1 MSEKR
6 MKFSGL
12 SSPEELIDMWKE
24 LKHDDDPND
33 LNVIWD
39 YQQPSQLKKGFN
51 IVNILYDPE
60 TPDETGHYCLITVND
75 KLKEV
80 EYFNP
85 VANHTG
91 DDRDKLKDLLKYFS
105 KKGYDAFIN
114 LDGKQKENSSNCG
127 YHCLTHAYNY
137 YVNEDNKM
145 WPPVKVDTYNGDSFD
160 DLEKIEGFSE
170 EVERKK
176 FKDDEEMLD
185 DLLNTLDER
194 KSSKKSKG
202 YPEGGVT
209 NTGDFEEDL
218 LKVVRGIYYGLKY
231 GFNQQT
237 PERKKNVVGKS
248 AGATWSF
255 NSRKASGLADEP
267 GKNRYYT
274 YTGLR
279 DEME

>member
-12 SSPEELIDMWKE
+12 SSPDELIDMWKE

-51 IVNILYDPE
+51 IVNILYNPE
-60 TPDETGHYCLITVND
+60 TPEETGHYCLITVND

-91 DDRDKLKDLLKYFS
+91 DDKDKLKDLLKYFS

-114 LDGKQKENSSNCG
+114 LEGKQKENSSNCG

-137 YVNEDNKM
+137 YINEENKM
-145 WPPVKVDTYNGDSFD
+145 WPPVKVDTYNGDVD
-160 DLEKIEGFSE
+160 DSFSE

-176 FKDDEEMLD
+176 FKDDDEMLD
-185 DLLNTLDER
+185 DLLNNSDSR
-194 KSSKKSKG
+194 KKEKSKG
-202 YPEGGVT
+202 YSEGDFHGGIS

-237 PERKKNVVGKS
+237 PERKKNVIGK
-248 AGATWSF
+248 
-255 NSRKASGLADEP
+255 KASGFGSGLADEP

>member
-12 SSPEELIDMWKE
+12 SSPDELIDMWKE

-51 IVNILYDPE
+51 IVNILYNPE

-91 DDRDKLKDLLKYFS
+91 DDASALKDLLKYFS

-137 YVNEDNKM
+137 YINEENKM
-145 WPPVKVDTYNGDSFD
+145 WPPTKIDTYNGDVDDSFT
-160 DLEKIEGFSE
+160 E

-176 FKDDEEMLD
+176 FKDDDSFE
-185 DLLNTLDER
+185 DLLNNL
-194 KSSKKSKG
+194 SKKNKSKG
-202 YPEGGVT
+202 YSGGESRLSKNEEGGIT

-231 GFNQQT
+231 GFNQST
-237 PERKKNVVGKS
+237 PERKKKN
-248 AGATWSF
+248 
-255 NSRKASGLADEP
+255 KAAAGLADEP
-267 GKNRYYT
+267 GKNKYYT

-279 DEME
+279 NEFE

>member
-12 SSPEELIDMWKE
+12 SSPEELIDMWEE

-51 IVNILYDPE
+51 IVNILYNPE

-91 DDRDKLKDLLKYFS
+91 DDKDKLRDLLKYFS
-105 KKGYDAFIN
+105 KRGYDAFIN

-145 WPPVKVDTYNGDSFD
+145 WPPVKIDTYNGDVND
-160 DLEKIEGFSE
+160 EFSE
-170 EVERKK
+170 EVERKR

-185 DLLNTLDER
+185 DLFETLDSKGKKER
-194 KSSKKSKG
+194 IDLRRMKDKSKG
-202 YPEGGVT
+202 YEAGVT

-237 PERKKNVVGKS
+237 SERKKNVVG
-248 AGATWSF
+248 
-255 NSRKASGLADEP
+255 RKASGLADEP
-267 GKNRYYT
+267 DKNRYYT

-279 DEME
+279 DEIE

>member
-1 MSEKR
+1 MEK
-6 MKFSGL
+6 KFHGL
-12 SSPEELIDMWKE
+12 SSPDELIDMWKE

-51 IVNILYDPE
+51 IVNILYNPE

-91 DDRDKLKDLLKYFS
+91 DDRDKLKDLLKYFG

-114 LDGKQKENSSNCG
+114 LEGKQKENSSNCG

-137 YVNEDNKM
+137 YINEENKM
-145 WPPVKVDTYNGDSFD
+145 WPPAKVDTYNGDVDDSFD
-160 DLEKIEGFSE
+160 SVEKIE
-170 EVERKK
+170 
-176 FKDDEEMLD
+176 
-185 DLLNTLDER
+185 DLLDNLD
-194 KSSKKSKG
+194 SKKKNKGNVILKSKG
-202 YPEGGVT
+202 LEGGVS

-237 PERKKNVVGKS
+237 PERKKDKIG
-248 AGATWSF
+248 
-255 NSRKASGLADEP
+255 RKASGLADEP
-267 GKNRYYT
+267 GKNKYYT

-279 DEME
+279 NEME

>member
-1 MSEKR
+1 

-12 SSPEELIDMWKE
+12 SSPDELIDMWKE

-51 IVNILYDPE
+51 IVNILYNPE

-91 DDRDKLKDLLKYFS
+91 DDASALKDLLKYFS

-137 YVNEDNKM
+137 YINEENKM
-145 WPPVKVDTYNGDSFD
+145 WPPAKVDTYNGDVDSS
-160 DLEKIEGFSE
+160 FSE
-170 EVERKK
+170 EVSSKK
-176 FKDDEEMLD
+176 FKNDEAQALRRFSNDDSSEDVGKIE
-185 DLLNTLDER
+185 DLLDNLDSR
-194 KSSKKSKG
+194 RKKSKG
-202 YPEGGVT
+202 YLEGGIT

-231 GFNQQT
+231 GFNQLT
-237 PERKKNVVGKS
+237 SERKKKN
-248 AGATWSF
+248 
-255 NSRKASGLADEP
+255 KAAAGLADEP
-267 GKNRYYT
+267 GKNKYYT

-279 DEME
+279 NEFEC

>member
-12 SSPEELIDMWKE
+12 SSPDELIDMWKE

-51 IVNILYDPE
+51 IVNILYNPE

-91 DDRDKLKDLLKYFS
+91 DDASALKDLLKYFS

-137 YVNEDNKM
+137 YINEENKM
-145 WPPVKVDTYNGDSFD
+145 WPPTKIDTYNGDVDSS
-160 DLEKIEGFSE
+160 FSE

-176 FKDDEEMLD
+176 FKDDSLE
-185 DLLNTLDER
+185 DLLDNLD
-194 KSSKKSKG
+194 KKKKSKNE
-202 YPEGGVT
+202 EGGIT

-231 GFNQQT
+231 GFNQST
-237 PERKKNVVGKS
+237 PERKKKN
-248 AGATWSF
+248 
-255 NSRKASGLADEP
+255 KAAAGLADEP
-267 GKNRYYT
+267 GKNKYYT

-279 DEME
+279 NEFEC

>member
-12 SSPEELIDMWKE
+12 SSPDELIDMWKE

-51 IVNILYDPE
+51 IVNILYNPE

-91 DDRDKLKDLLKYFS
+91 DDASALKDLLKYFS

-137 YVNEDNKM
+137 YINEENKM
-145 WPPVKVDTYNGDSFD
+145 WPPAKIDTYNGDVD
-160 DLEKIEGFSE
+160 DGFSE
-170 EVERKK
+170 LKLEKK
-176 FKDDEEMLD
+176 
-185 DLLNTLDER
+185 N
-194 KSSKKSKG
+194 KSNE
-202 YPEGGVT
+202 EGGIA

-218 LKVVRGIYYGLKY
+218 LKVVRAIYYGLKY
-231 GFNQQT
+231 GFNQT
-237 PERKKNVVGKS
+237 TSERKKKNKA
-248 AGATWSF
+248 AGAQKERIDTEL
-255 NSRKASGLADEP
+255 AAGLADEP
-267 GKNRYYT
+267 GKNKYYT

-279 DEME
+279 NEFEC

>member
-1 MSEKR
+1 

-12 SSPEELIDMWKE
+12 SSPDELIDMWKE

-51 IVNILYDPE
+51 IVNILYNPE

-91 DDRDKLKDLLKYFS
+91 DDASALKDLLKYFS

-114 LDGKQKENSSNCG
+114 LEGKQKENSSNCG

-137 YVNEDNKM
+137 YINEENKM
-145 WPPVKVDTYNGDSFD
+145 WPPTKIDTYNGDVND
-160 DLEKIEGFSE
+160 EFSK
-170 EVERKK
+170 EVERNK
-176 FKDDEEMLD
+176 FKDDEAQALRRFSNDDSFEDVEKINNLD
-185 DLLNTLDER
+185 SR
-194 KSSKKSKG
+194 KKK
-202 YPEGGVT
+202 EGGIT

-231 GFNQQT
+231 GFNQST
-237 PERKKNVVGKS
+237 PEKKKKNKA
-248 AGATWSF
+248 AGAERLDTEL
-255 NSRKASGLADEP
+255 AAGLADEP
-267 GKNRYYT
+267 GKNKYYT

-279 DEME
+279 NEFEC

>member
-1 MSEKR
+1 MEN
-6 MKFSGL
+6 KFHETDVSMGHKFHETNLKFHGL
-12 SSPEELIDMWKE
+12 SSPDELIDMWKE

-51 IVNILYDPE
+51 IVNILYNPE

-105 KKGYDAFIN
+105 KKGYDTFIN
-114 LDGKQKENSSNCG
+114 LEGKQKENSSNCG

-137 YVNEDNKM
+137 YINEENKM
-145 WPPVKVDTYNGDSFD
+145 WPPAKVDTYNGDVDVS
-160 DLEKIEGFSE
+160 FSE
-170 EVERKK
+170 EVSRKK
-176 FKDDEEMLD
+176 FKDDDEMLE
-185 DLLNTLDER
+185 DLLNNLDSR
-194 KSSKKSKG
+194 KSKKSKG
-202 YPEGGVT
+202 LEGGIS

-237 PERKKNVVGKS
+237 PERKKDKIG
-248 AGATWSF
+248 
-255 NSRKASGLADEP
+255 RKASGLADEP
-267 GKNRYYT
+267 GKNKYYT

-279 DEME
+279 NEME

>member
-1 MSEKR
+1 MEK
-6 MKFSGL
+6 KFHETNLKFHGL
-12 SSPEELIDMWKE
+12 SSPDELIDMWKE

-51 IVNILYDPE
+51 IVNILYNPE

-105 KKGYDAFIN
+105 KKRYDAFIN
-114 LDGKQKENSSNCG
+114 LEGKQKENSSNCG

-137 YVNEDNKM
+137 YINEENKM
-145 WPPVKVDTYNGDSFD
+145 WPPVKIDTYNGDVND
-160 DLEKIEGFSE
+160 EFSE
-170 EVERKK
+170 KVEEKR
-176 FKDDEEMLD
+176 FKSDDEMLE
-185 DLLNTLDER
+185 DLLDNLDER
-194 KSSKKSKG
+194 GKNKKNKGNVILKSKG
-202 YPEGGVT
+202 YSGEDFHGGVS

-237 PERKKNVVGKS
+237 PERKKDKIG
-248 AGATWSF
+248 
-255 NSRKASGLADEP
+255 RKASGLADEP
-267 GKNRYYT
+267 GKNKYYT

-279 DEME
+279 NEME

>member
-12 SSPEELIDMWKE
+12 SSPDELIDMWKE

-51 IVNILYDPE
+51 IVNILYNPE
-60 TPDETGHYCLITVND
+60 TPEETGHYCLITVND

-91 DDRDKLKDLLKYFS
+91 DDASALKDLLKYFS
-105 KKGYDAFIN
+105 KRGYDAFIN

-137 YVNEDNKM
+137 YISPDNKM
-145 WPPVKVDTYNGDSFD
+145 WPPVKIDTYNGDVDSSFT
-160 DLEKIEGFSE
+160 E

-176 FKDDEEMLD
+176 FKDDDSFE
-185 DLLNTLDER
+185 DLLDNLD
-194 KSSKKSKG
+194 KKKSKG
-202 YPEGGVT
+202 YPEGGIT

-231 GFNQQT
+231 GFNQST
-237 PERKKNVVGKS
+237 PERKKKN
-248 AGATWSF
+248 
-255 NSRKASGLADEP
+255 KAAAGLADEP
-267 GKNRYYT
+267 GKNKYYT

-279 DEME
+279 NEFEC

>member
-1 MSEKR
+1 MSVKTEKR

-39 YQQPSQLKKGFN
+39 YQDPKQLKKGFN
-51 IVNILYDPE
+51 IVNILYNPE

-75 KLKEV
+75 KLKEI

-85 VANHTG
+85 VASHTG

-114 LDGKQKENSSNCG
+114 LEGKQKENSSNCG

-137 YVNEDNKM
+137 YVNEENKM
-145 WPPVKVDTYNGDSFD
+145 WPPAKVETFNGDVD
-160 DLEKIEGFSE
+160 DDFSE
-170 EVERKK
+170 EVSRKK
-176 FKDDEEMLD
+176 FKDDDDSFEKIE
-185 DLLNTLDER
+185 DLLDNLKKMDNLDSKR
-194 KSSKKSKG
+194 KRSKG
-202 YPEGGVT
+202 YSIPQEGGIT

-237 PERKKNVVGKS
+237 PERKMNQSKIG
-248 AGATWSF
+248 
-255 NSRKASGLADEP
+255 RKASGLADEP
-267 GKNRYYT
+267 GKNKYYT

-279 DEME
+279 EEME

>member
-51 IVNILYDPE
+51 IVNILYNPE

-91 DDRDKLKDLLKYFS
+91 DDKDKLRDLLKYFS
-105 KKGYDAFIN
+105 KRGYDAFIN
-114 LDGKQKENSSNCG
+114 LEGKQKENSSNCG

-137 YVNEDNKM
+137 YINEDNKM
-145 WPPVKVDTYNGDSFD
+145 WPPVKIDTYNGDSFD
-160 DLEKIEGFSE
+160 EFSE
-170 EVERKK
+170 EVERKR
-176 FKDDEEMLD
+176 FKDDDEMLD
-185 DLLNTLDER
+185 DLLETLDSKGKKER
-194 KSSKKSKG
+194 IDLRRMKDKSKG
-202 YPEGGVT
+202 YEAGVT

-237 PERKKNVVGKS
+237 PERKKNVVGKKGS
-248 AGATWSF
+248 GA
-255 NSRKASGLADEP
+255 GLADEP

>member
-1 MSEKR
+1 MTEK
-6 MKFSGL
+6 KFHGL
-12 SSPEELIDMWKE
+12 SSPDELIDMWKE

-51 IVNILYDPE
+51 IVNILYNPE

-114 LDGKQKENSSNCG
+114 LEGKQKENSSNCG

-137 YVNEDNKM
+137 YISPENKM
-145 WPPVKVDTYNGDSFD
+145 WPPAKIDTYNGDVDSSFT
-160 DLEKIEGFSE
+160 E
-170 EVERKK
+170 EVSRKK
-176 FKDDEEMLD
+176 FKDDDEMLE
-185 DLLNTLDER
+185 DLLDNLSKEKDKKN
-194 KSSKKSKG
+194 KSSGLEGENRLSKNE
-202 YPEGGVT
+202 EGGVS

-237 PERKKNVVGKS
+237 PERKKNVIGKRAS
-248 AGATWSF
+248 GF
-255 NSRKASGLADEP
+255 GSGLADEP
-267 GKNRYYT
+267 GKNKYYT

-279 DEME
+279 NEME